1 MARAEVEYSRESV
14 LPVLRNRLTGETGS
28 LQRPQKPR
36 PNIEGGR
43 SASYSIFP
51 QSSNNTPGLAF
62 PDVSSNVRSPADR
75 KKRGSAASSFTHD
88 TSIEQT
94 NSELP
99 EWIDAFEQN
108 ASSEDCRTRK
118 SKSINP
124 KVHIKPIL
132 RKMSR
137 DEAPSTS
144 IDLSRSSTEQEGLGI
159 YMNVDRDHG
168 GSLTGVRCTRA
179 SSVLHNR
186 SISGNSQF
194 SHGSGSS
201 GGKPGSDYV
210 HPMRQVPRK
219 YAQSLGQGSAHGSE
233 LDEGI
238 EHESA
243 GLQTSYVPSPA
254 RPQLSLQ
261 TFDDSPP
268 RSQINLASPQSFGY
282 SRDLDNTASPSSRN
296 SLDFVFRSRT
306 RTSTDPISRAA
317 TVQAARQAFEE
328 KEAAKNRRLEK
339 QQIKAEERGSRRRLT
354 RHFSEGPTSPVLQS
368 REDISEKPQGSTVHA
383 NEGHSASWKSQSKST
398 WMLFLTWLRT
408 RIFKLKRKIRKH

>member
-14 LPVLRNRLTGETGS
+14 LPVLKNRLTGETGS

-36 PNIEGGR
+36 PKIEGGR
-43 SASYSIFP
+43 SASYSLFP
-51 QSSNNTPGLAF
+51 HSSKNPQESPF
-62 PDVSSNVRSPADR
+62 PDVSDNVRSPVDH
-75 KKRGSAASSFTHD
+75 KKRGSVASSFAHD
-88 TSIEQT
+88 TSIEQP
-94 NSELP
+94 NSESP
-99 EWIDAFEQN
+99 EWINALEPN
-108 ASSEDCRTRK
+108 ASSDDFRNRK
-118 SKSINP
+118 NKSINP

-159 YMNVDRDHG
+159 YMNFERDHA
-168 GSLTGVRCTRA
+168 GSLAGVRCRRA

-233 LDEGI
+233 LDEST

-243 GLQTSYVPSPA
+243 GLQTPYVPSPA

-261 TFDDSPP
+261 TFNDSPP
-268 RSQINLASPQSFGY
+268 RSQTNLASPQSFGY

-317 TVQAARQAFEE
+317 TVQAAREAFEE

-354 RHFSEGPTSPVLQS
+354 RHFSEGPASPVTQS
-368 REDISEKPQGSTVHA
+368 REDLSEKPQGSTLHA
-383 NEGHSASWKSQSKST
+383 SEGHSPSWKSQSKST
-398 WMLFLTWLRT
+398 WMLFMTWLRT